1 MKKEKYQEAMDHVEK
16 AIGSLEEV
24 HDICSDGN
32 FMIVVLIMVSQKLT
46 DLIRKLNGW
55 PKNQKII

>member
-46 DLIRKLNGW
+46 DLIRKLNG
-55 PKNQKII
+55 